1 MFNIR
6 HNIFETN
13 SSSSH
18 SLTMCSEEE
27 YTNWKKGLLWYCPET
42 SEFYN
47 EVERLNYLKLNVL
60 RSLCKYD
67 WSVKPY
73 IITYKTFTVPDN
85 KKLNEFLM
93 QFLDDVSN
101 EEAEEYAEESLS
113 SFESPLT
120 FDQYTDMLE
129 YEDFYSEYI
138 TKSGEKVIAFG
149 YYG

>member
-1 MFNIR
+1 MINIR

-13 SSSSH
+13 SSSTH
-18 SLTMCSEEE
+18 SITMCSEDE

-47 EVERLNYLKLNVL
+47 EVERLNFLKLSVL
-60 RSLCKYD
+60 RQRCEYNY
-67 WSVKPY
+67 SVKPRT
-73 IITYKTFTVPDN
+73 ITYKTFTLPEN
-85 KKLNEFLM
+85 MKLNEFLM
-93 QFLDDVSN
+93 PFLDDVSN
-101 EEAEEYAEESLS
+101 NEAEEYAEDTS
-113 SFESPLT
+113 SFEIPLT

-129 YEDFYSEYI
+129 YEDFESEYI